1 MKNKSKE
8 HPIVHAPIKP
18 IEEPSSLVFQS
29 MLDEKTGKHTYE
41 MSLSNESRPPGSNSE
56 ELCAYE
62 KKLEKSLQYTTGS
75 TNSET
80 AVKILEKV
88 ASGSKYETALDQ
100 YNNAAAIL
108 VALKPQDETEALL
121 LGQFLNLQDTGNA
134 FLHRAHLQDGF
145 YHLERFSMLA
155 VKMFNAANQ
164 TIQTLLKYRSRGQ
177 QVVQVVHVHNDGGQA
192 IVAQNLSKNDASGGL

>member
-8 HPIVHAPIKP
+8 HPIVHSPNQP
-18 IEEPSSLVFQS
+18 MEESSSLVFKS
-29 MLDEKTGKHTYE
+29 TVDEKTSKSMLE
-41 MSLSNESRPPGSNSE
+41 MGLSNEPKPPSSNFE
-56 ELCAYE
+56 ERCAYR
-62 KKLEKSLQYTTGS
+62 KKLEKTLQCTTGS

-80 AVKILEKV
+80 AIKILEKV
-88 ASGSKYETALDQ
+88 ASGSKHKTSVDQ
-100 YNNAAAIL
+100 YNNAASTL
-108 VALKPQDETEALL
+108 LALKPQDETEALL
-121 LGQFLNLQDTGNA
+121 LGQFLNLQDTGNT

-145 YHLERFSMLA
+145 YHLERFSTLA

-192 IVAQNLSKNDASGGL
+192 IVAQNLSKNDTSGGL